1 MSPMLPWMHRGFAL
15 QYCRCTVL
23 GFMALFRP
31 PTFGFFRCERCFMQ
45 RNRRKGRRPER
56 ASWNGVQAL
65 VSVLLLKHELV
76 ERYQ

>member
-1 MSPMLPWMHRGFAL
+1 MHRGFAL
-15 QYCRCTVL
+15 PYCGGTAL

-31 PTFGFFRCERCFMQ
+31 PTFGFLRCERCFMQ

-56 ASWNGVQAL
+56 ASRNGVHAL
-65 VSVLLLKHELV
+65 VSVLLLKHELI